1 MPQTDQPSAAT
12 MPQMIGDRAL
22 RHGHRSAI
30 SFWDESGEEIS
41 WTYRELW
48 LRSCAVAHQLHSIS
62 NDNHGD
68 ANEQP
73 RALLLYSPGIEF
85 IAAFFGCQIAGW
97 IPVPTC
103 YPKRGREIP
112 RLDSAARD
120 CDPAAILADTATIES
135 IDPSKLCEAAQ
146 SVTRI
151 STQQPNVDDSVWI
164 DHQTLKADPDQ
175 LAFLQ
180 YTSGSTSEPKG
191 VKIRHRNLMSNLAS
205 IHRGFHI
212 KMQPD
217 DATSV
222 DRAVFWLPFFHDMG
236 LIGGILEPLYLGM
249 ETTLMSPGAFL
260 QRPVRWLE
268 LISRKQ
274 AAISGAPNFAYQLCI
289 DRISPQQTDQL
300 DLSCWNTAFC
310 GAEPIQPRTLQDFA
324 ARFSANGFSDRAFYP
339 CYGLAEATLLAAG
352 GDGPQSP
359 TYIKVDRE
367 SLGASKPLIVD
378 ENQRGSQFQKLVSCG
393 TAAHDTELII
403 VDLKSAEL
411 DSFAEVEPGSIGEIW
426 LRGAGVT
433 DGYWQRE
440 DTNRSQFNARLTD
453 GRDGFCRT
461 GDLGF
466 IHDGHLYVTGRVKD
480 VIILRGRNLFPQDI
494 ETTVRLSI
502 GKDSG
507 RSAAFPVDAP
517 RGEALAIV
525 AELPRGAKETEFDT
539 IVRSIRR
546 AVIDVHDVDPLYVLL
561 TRQAVVPVTSSGKIR
576 RLRCR
581 EMFDADEIKTKHRYE
596 RCSASTQVPLELPEV
611 PSPATDDHR
620 PSLQA
625 ATENW
630 MTNWLV
636 ARAGIDPSEINLDK
650 PFSDYGLDSMT
661 AVEMSGEIEDWSGA
675 ELTPIVAWNYPTVS
689 RLSEYIVDEIIGTTP
704 SNL

>member
-1 MPQTDQPSAAT
+1 MPEPDQPSAAT
-12 MPQMIGDRAL
+12 MPEMIGDRAV
-22 RHGHRSAI
+22 RHGHRPAI
-30 SFWDESGEEIS
+30 SFWDETGGEVS

-48 LRSCAVAHQLHSIS
+48 LRSCAVAHQLRGIQNHS
-62 NDNHGD
+62 NGA
-68 ANEQP
+68 ANQQS

-120 CDPAAILADTATIES
+120 CDPAVILGDTATIDS
-135 IDPSKLCEAAQ
+135 IDPSKLCDAAR
-146 SVTRI
+146 SVARV
-151 STQQPNVDDSVWI
+151 STQQSNVDDSIWI
-164 DHQTLKADPDQ
+164 DHQSLKADPNEI
-175 LAFLQ
+175 AFLQ

-191 VKIRHRNLMSNLAS
+191 VMVRHRNLMSNLYS
-205 IHRGFHI
+205 IHRGFRI
-212 KMQPD
+212 DMQPD
-217 DATSV
+217 DAETIE
-222 DRAVFWLPFFHDMG
+222 RAVFWLPFFHDMG

-268 LISRKQ
+268 LISNKQ

-289 DRISPQQTDQL
+289 DRISPQQTDNL
-300 DLSCWNTAFC
+300 DLACWTTAFC

-352 GDGPQSP
+352 GDGSNTP
-359 TYIKVDRE
+359 TFLKVDRE
-367 SLGASKPLIVD
+367 SLGVSKPIIVD
-378 ENQRGSQFQKLVSCG
+378 ENQRGSQFQNLVSCG
-393 TAAHDTELII
+393 TAALDTELLI
-403 VDLKSAEL
+403 VDHE
-411 DSFAEVEPGSIGEIW
+411 SFAEVQPGSVGEIW

-433 DGYWQRE
+433 DGYWQRPE
-440 DTNRSQFNARLTD
+440 TNPLQFNARLTD

-466 IHDGHLYVTGRVKD
+466 MHDGQLYVTGRVKD

-494 ETTVRLSI
+494 ETTVQLAMGS
-502 GKDSG
+502 GGG
-507 RSAAFPVDAP
+507 RSAAFPVDGP

-525 AELPRGAKETEFDT
+525 AELPRGTNEIEFDKK
-539 IVRSIRR
+539 VRSIRR
-546 AVIDVHDVDPLYVLL
+546 AVIDVHDVDPLYVVL

-581 EMFDADEIKTKHRYE
+581 EMFESDELKIKHRYE

-611 PSPATDDHR
+611 PSPATDEHR
-620 PSLQA
+620 DSLKV
-625 ATENW
+625 ATEKW
-630 MTNWLV
+630 MTHWLI
-636 ARAGIDPSEINLDK
+636 ARAGIDPSEIDLDK

-675 ELTPIVAWNYPTVS
+675 ELTPIVAWNYPTVL
-689 RLSEYIVDEIIGTTP
+689 RLSEYIVDEIIGTP